1 MSDSVGRTGSV
12 SVSVYLASV
21 YRIHG
26 VTFWESAKTLSEKI
40 EVDGVGIPKR
50 VTAIPFYFLA
60 SHAAELFLK
69 SALLKRGFSEGEL
82 KKFSYRHSLKGLL
95 DALQEKGV
103 SVTPATTAMVSGL
116 HDQHSTH
123 ALRYTALVDDG
134 QPTDMPPMELVFAML
149 EELLMLT
156 RISTQGV

>member
-1 MSDSVGRTGSV
+1 MND
-12 SVSVYLASV
+12 L
-21 YRIHG
+21 
-26 VTFWESAKTLSEKI
+26 
-40 EVDGVGIPKR
+40 P
-50 VTAIPFYFLA
+50 
-60 SHAAELFLK
+60 AAELLLK
-69 SALLKRGFSEGEL
+69 SALLKRGFSERDL
-82 KKFSYRHSLKGLL
+82 KQFNYRHSLERATRRAPRKRG
-95 DALQEKGV
+95 

-134 QPTDMPPMELVFAML
+134 QPTFMPPMGLVFAML

>member
-1 MSDSVGRTGSV
+1 VSDSLC
-12 SVSVYLASV
+12 LASI

-40 EVDGVGIPKR
+40 EVDGVGIPTR

-60 SHAAELFLK
+60 SHAAELLLK
-69 SALLKRGFSEGEL
+69 SALLKRGFSERDL
-82 KKFSYRHSLKGLL
+82 KHFNYRHSLQGLL

-103 SVTPATTAMVSGL
+103 SVTPATTAMISGL

-123 ALRYTALVDDG
+123 ALRYTALVDDE
-134 QPTDMPPMELVFAML
+134 QPTFMPPMGLVFEML

-156 RISTQGV
+156 RISIQGV